1 MGDASV
7 ATMTGVCLVH
17 HSVANV
23 DYDIPAQDLGASICF
38 FFSNVLCL
46 ESSLL
51 QSTDLIV
58 FDGAVLVVYVVVV
71 GTVSDGRVLVFVGV
85 AYCS

>member
-23 DYDIPAQDLGASICF
+23 DYDIPAQDLGASIYF

-51 QSTDLIV
+51 QSTD
-58 FDGAVLVVYVVVV
+58 
-71 GTVSDGRVLVFVGV
+71 
-85 AYCS
+85 